1 MFQITNTLRTFFR
14 KGDVV
19 LLTLCLIA
27 SGFGLVLIYSAT
39 RYDAALDNNIIKQ
52 ALFIC
57 MGVVAYIILSFV
69 DIELFVEKSWKWMFL
84 FNVVFILL
92 LLTPWGIGKEQTGN
106 NSWLQFPF
114 LPVTIQPAEVAKLFF
129 VLIWH
134 YSARIIAKRVSVAAV
149 RFFA

>member
-1 MFQITNTLRTFFR
+1 MFQITNALRTFFR

-19 LLTLCLIA
+19 LLSLCLIA

-39 RYDAALDNNIIKQ
+39 RYDAALDSNVLKQ

-57 MGVVAYIILSFV
+57 MGIVAYIVLSFV

-129 VLIWH
+129 VLILALQCSR
-134 YSARIIAKRVSVAAV
+134 YREEGISRSGSI
-149 RFFA
+149 F